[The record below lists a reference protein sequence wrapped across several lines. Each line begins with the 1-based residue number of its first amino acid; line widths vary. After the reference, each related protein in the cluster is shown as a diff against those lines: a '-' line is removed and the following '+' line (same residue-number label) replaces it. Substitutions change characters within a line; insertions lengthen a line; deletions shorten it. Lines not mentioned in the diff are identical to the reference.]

1 MVPNPAKDPAMS
13 EADVRERL
21 RQRSRVLLRG
31 LSVSC
36 GLTAALFIASG
47 VLLSP
52 ADLNAMSLPQVGML
66 AAIMLFCLLGPM
78 VWAERRAA
86 QHGVRCPACDKDL
99 SLAPALLFA
108 TRSCPQCG
116 GRVLAGGRQR
126 GRPVYDRWQRRR
138 SRAWL
143 VYWFW
148 AWPLTSLGFQIVYV
162 WFPDKPGTVWIPL
175 LIGGASNGWTLIRT
189 WDLRYTLSFVAC
201 LLLAVSGYWL
211 TC

>member
-1 MVPNPAKDPAMS
+1 MVPNPANDRAMS

-21 RQRSRVLLRG
+21 RQRSRVLLCG
-31 LSVSC
+31 LSVSV
-36 GLTAALFIASG
+36 ALFIASG

-52 ADLNAMSLPQVGML
+52 ADLNAISLPHVGIL

-78 VWAERRAA
+78 VWAERRSAR
-86 QHGVRCPACDKDL
+86 HEVRCPACDKDL
-99 SLAPALLFA
+99 SLAPELLFA

-116 GRVLAGGRQR
+116 ARVLAGGRQR

-148 AWPLTSLGFQIVYV
+148 AWPLTSLGFQIVDV
-162 WFPDKPGTVWIPL
+162 WFPDKPGAVWIPL
-175 LIGGASNGWTLIRT
+175 LIGGASNGWALIRT
-189 WDLRYTLSFVAC
+189 WDLRYTWSFVAY
-201 LLLAVSGYWL
+201 LLLAVSGYWV